1 VGVKILQKLINMA
14 QKRSKHDPNHRTS
27 GWGDRF
33 IAILERDY
41 KNLDGVIAAILK
53 DAEIARMCAAKIM
66 VYVDKSFTDQL
77 YGDRKARGAG
87 RKKRLEIAI
96 RGIKE
101 AIALYRE
108 LGREQE
114 AVYLSSFV
122 IELSGQLGRSK
133 EAYGTKRHG
142 RDRSNLALFDS
153 QLFLESALRQKI
165 TYATLANLVNAGFE
179 AHGEVLKEPITEE
192 RMRKNLEH
200 FKKRNPGAAAL
211 AARNYPRNSALET
224 K

>member
-1 VGVKILQKLINMA
+1 MV
-14 QKRSKHDPNHRTS
+14 QKRSIHDTKRRTP

-33 IAILERDY
+33 IAILLRDY
-41 KNLDGVIAAILK
+41 KNLDTAIAAILK
-53 DAEIARMCAAKIM
+53 DAETARTCAAKI
-66 VYVDKSFTDQL
+66 VAYVDKGVTDRL
-77 YGDRKARGAG
+77 YGERKARGAG
-87 RKKRLEIAI
+87 GKKRLEIAI

-142 RDRSNLALFDS
+142 RDRSNLALFDC
-153 QLFLESALRQKI
+153 QLFLESALRQRI
-165 TYATLANLVNAGFE
+165 THATLASLINAGFE
-179 AHGEVLKEPITEE
+179 AHGEPLNEPITEE
-192 RMRKNLEH
+192 RVRKNLEH
-200 FKKRNPGAAAL
+200 FKKRNPVAAAL
-211 AARNYPRNSALET
+211 AARNYPRNSAPET

>member
-1 VGVKILQKLINMA
+1 MA
-14 QKRSKHDPNHRTS
+14 QKRSKHDPKRRTP

-33 IAILERDY
+33 ITILKRDY
-41 KNLDGVIAAILK
+41 KNLDAVIAPILK
-53 DAEIARMCAAKIM
+53 DEEIAQTCAAKIM
-66 VYVDKSFTDQL
+66 VYVDKSFTDRL
-77 YGDRKARGAG
+77 YGWRKARGAS
-87 RKKRLEIAI
+87 RKKRLELAI

-133 EAYGTKRHG
+133 ETYGTKRHG
-142 RDRSNLALFDS
+142 RDRSNLALFDC
-153 QLFLESALRQKI
+153 QLFLESALRQRI
-165 TYATLANLVNAGFE
+165 TYATLANLITAGFE
-179 AHGEVLKEPITEE
+179 AHGELPKEPITEE
-192 RMRKNLEH
+192 RIRKNLEH
-200 FKKRNPGAAAL
+200 FKKRNPVAAAL
-211 AARNYPRNSALET
+211 AARNYPRNPVPET

>member
-1 VGVKILQKLINMA
+1 MV
-14 QKRSKHDPNHRTS
+14 QKRSKHDAKRRTP

-41 KNLDGVIAAILK
+41 KNLDAAITAILR
-53 DAEIARMCAAKIM
+53 DEEVARTCVAKIM
-66 VYVDKSFTDQL
+66 AYVDKDVTDQL
-77 YGDRKARGAG
+77 YGERKAREAG
-87 RKKRLEIAI
+87 RKKQLAIAI

-101 AIALYRE
+101 AIAFYRE

-122 IELSGQLGRSK
+122 IELSGRLGRSK
-133 EAYGTKRHG
+133 ETYGTKRYG
-142 RDRSNLALFDS
+142 RDRSNLALLDA
-153 QLFLESALRQKI
+153 QLFLESALRQRI

-179 AHGEVLKEPITEE
+179 AHGELLKEPITEE
-192 RMRKNLEH
+192 RVRKNLEH
-200 FKKRNPGAAAL
+200 FKKRNPVAAAL
-211 AARNYPRNSALET
+211 AAGNYPRNTALET

>member
-1 VGVKILQKLINMA
+1 MV
-14 QKRSKHDPNHRTS
+14 QKRRHDTKRRTP
-27 GWGDRF
+27 GWGERF

-41 KNLDGVIAAILK
+41 KVLDAAIAAILK
-53 DAEIARMCAAKIM
+53 DEEVARTCAAKIIA
-66 VYVDKSFTDQL
+66 YVDKGVTDQL
-77 YGDRKARGAG
+77 YGERKARGAG

-101 AIALYRE
+101 AVALYRE

-122 IELSGQLGRSK
+122 MELSGQLGRSK
-133 EAYGTKRHG
+133 ETYGTKRYG

-153 QLFLESALRQKI
+153 QLFLESALQQRI
-165 TYATLANLVNAGFE
+165 TYATLASLVTAGFE
-179 AHGEVLKEPITEE
+179 AHGEPLKEPITEE
-192 RMRKNLEH
+192 SVRKNLEH
-200 FKKRNPGAAAL
+200 FKKRNPVAAAL
-211 AARNYPRNSALET
+211 AARNYPRNTAPET